1 MQVIRNNLAV
11 LMGQR
16 KVKLEHVMR
25 ATGLSRPAL
34 TALYYERNKM
44 LAYHTLEMLCR
55 YFEIQPGE
63 FLYMVSNL
71 PTSASGRSGLQRLG

>member
-63 FLYMVSNL
+63 FLYMADEM
-71 PTSASGRSGLQRLG
+71 TDETRG